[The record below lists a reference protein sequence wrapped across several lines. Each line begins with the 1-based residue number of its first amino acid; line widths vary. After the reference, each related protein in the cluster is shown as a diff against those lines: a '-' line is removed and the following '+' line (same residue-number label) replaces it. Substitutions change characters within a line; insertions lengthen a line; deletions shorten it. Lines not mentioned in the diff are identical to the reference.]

1 MAPIQPDFAVV
12 GVLVMGASLAGV
24 VAFWRTHNGARA
36 EMTDAGEVQ
45 LRAHVEAAWAEV
57 SDHIDRL
64 VGSGRMLERNTLIDL
79 ARFLES
85 AMPAVG
91 AYERLVA
98 RVCEQ
103 ALADAGVSVPH
114 LVLAG
119 RPRADIVPVAESSA
133 PAPVGDAQLRAHVEA
148 AWAEISDHIDRLVG
162 SGRMLEREILIDLA
176 RFLESA
182 MPAVG
187 AYERLVAQ
195 AYEQALV
202 DAGVA
207 ALPVVVER

>member
-1 MAPIQPDFAVV
+1 M
-12 GVLVMGASLAGV
+12 S
-24 VAFWRTHNGARA
+24 
-36 EMTDAGEVQ
+36 DAGEAQ

-64 VGSGRMLERNTLIDL
+64 VGSGRMLKRDTLIDL

-103 ALADAGVSVPH
+103 ALADVGVSVPH
-114 LVLAG
+114 LVVA
-119 RPRADIVPVAESSA
+119 RHRAAIAALPESSA

-148 AWAEISDHIDRLVG
+148 AWAEISDHVDRLVG
-162 SGRMLEREILIDLA
+162 SGRMLDRDTLIDLA

-195 AYEQALV
+195 AYEQALA

-207 ALPVVVER
+207 TFPVVVER